1 MQTRALLIA
10 LAATVALASAPG
22 TAAVAQEKGPPMAR
36 VVSAPDVGDRA
47 PDFRLAWATKDSIS
61 AIETE
66 FVLKQHLGRTVVLA
80 FYPKDFTSGCTAEM
94 KAFTDRYAE
103 LFGPGVVVVG
113 VSADSLETHRRF
125 AESLGLP
132 FALLSDPTQR
142 VADMYGSKGENGYNR
157 RTVFVIDPRG
167 DVVYRDLR
175 FGALDPK
182 AYEKLREAVRAA
194 RQG

>member
-1 MQTRALLIA
+1 MYPRALLA
-10 LAATVALASAPG
+10 SLATVALLS
-22 TAAVAQEKGPPMAR
+22 TAARTAVAQEKGPPMAR
-36 VVSAPDVGDRA
+36 LVAAPDVGDRA
-47 PDFRLAWATKDSIS
+47 PDFRLGWATKDSIS
-61 AIETE
+61 AVESE
-66 FVLKQHLGRTVVLA
+66 FVLKRQLGKTVVLA
-80 FYPKDFTSGCTAEM
+80 FYPRDFTSGCTAEM
-94 KAFTDRYAE
+94 KAFTDRHAE
-103 LFGPGVVVVG
+103 LFGPDVVVVG
-113 VSADSLETHRRF
+113 ISADSLETHRRF

-182 AYEKLREAVRAA
+182 AYEKLRDAVRAA
-194 RQG
+194 RKG

>member
-1 MQTRALLIA
+1 MYPRSLRTAFAALALLSA
-10 LAATVALASAPG
+10 SAAT
-22 TAAVAQEKGPPMAR
+22 AAGQEKGPPTAR

-47 PDFRLAWATKDSIS
+47 PEFRLAWATKDSIS
-61 AIETE
+61 AIESE
-66 FVLKQHLGRTVVLA
+66 FLLKQQLGKTVVLA

-103 LFGPGVVVVG
+103 LFGPDVVVVG
-113 VSADSLETHRRF
+113 ISADSLESHRRF

-132 FALLSDPTQR
+132 FALLSDPSQR
-142 VADMYGSKGENGYNR
+142 VAEMYGSKGDNGYNR

-182 AYEKLREAVRAA
+182 AYEKLQAAVRAA
-194 RQG
+194 RNG

>member
-1 MQTRALLIA
+1 MYPRSLRIA
-10 LAATVALASAPG
+10 F
-22 TAAVAQEKGPPMAR
+22 AAVALLSASAATAAGQEKGPPTAR

-47 PDFRLAWATKDSIS
+47 PEFRLAWATKDSIS
-61 AIETE
+61 AIESE
-66 FVLKQHLGRTVVLA
+66 FLLKQQLGKTVVLA

-103 LFGPGVVVVG
+103 LFGPDVVVVG
-113 VSADSLETHRRF
+113 ISADSLESHRRF

-132 FALLSDPTQR
+132 FALLSDPSQR
-142 VADMYGSKGENGYNR
+142 VAEMYGSKGDNGYNR

-182 AYEKLREAVRAA
+182 AYEKLQAAVRAA
-194 RQG
+194 RNG

>member
-1 MQTRALLIA
+1 MQTRSLIA
-10 LAATVALASAPG
+10 ALAVLALPLSAG
-22 TAAVAQEKGPPMAR
+22 ALAGQEKGPPVAR
-36 VVSAPDVGDRA
+36 VVAAPDVGDRA

-61 AIETE
+61 AIESE
-66 FVLKQHLGRTVVLA
+66 FVLKQQLGKTVVLA

-113 VSADSLETHRRF
+113 VSADSLDTHKRF

-157 RTVFVIDPRG
+157 RTVYVIDPRG

-182 AYEKLREAVRAA
+182 AYEKLRDAVRAA